1 MHKGSR
7 GGALANLS
15 GGVSLSLMSNF
26 LNPKKTEL
34 AITSICITLLLGL
47 TSGAFAAAKLGGACT
62 KPGATTKVAGKA
74 FICDKK
80 NRKLVWIAAKVS
92 TKTPAP
98 KPIDSPNS
106 SDPKKGASAAPSN
119 SSSDS
124 SNSSDPK
131 KGVDG
136 GKLSDWPSPDAKY
149 ISAIPVD
156 LTQIESI
163 SKYRSCSGHNR
174 DGYTFDQVL
183 ETNRSL
189 KHYFYPIAQ
198 FQGTLDKVKMFAPFD
213 GTVASINLEANKVGG
228 RPMNGNGIGLS
239 TPLDKAVLFQ
249 FGHIYFAK
257 TFKVGDSVKAGE
269 LVGYAALGDRAF
281 DFDLDLLGAQPT
293 KDGRE
298 ILGSIFDHMTDPVL
312 AAFASGGVT
321 QLNTKETKTF
331 RDQNPC
337 NFDGQIQGDDRTST
351 INWVQLKH

>member
-1 MHKGSR
+1 M
-7 GGALANLS
+7 A
-15 GGVSLSLMSNF
+15 SLSLMSNF
-26 LNPKKTEL
+26 LKAKKTEL

-47 TSGAFAAAKLGGACT
+47 TSGASAAAKLGGACI
-62 KPGATTKVAGKA
+62 KPGATTKVAGKTL
-74 FICDKK
+74 ICEKK
-80 NRKLVWIAAKVS
+80 NKKLVWTAAKVS
-92 TKTPAP
+92 AKPTPSAP
-98 KPIDSPNS
+98 TNS
-106 SDPKKGASAAPSN
+106 EGKL
-119 SSSDS
+119 
-124 SNSSDPK
+124 DPK

-136 GKLSDWPSPDAKY
+136 GKLYDWPSPDAKY

-189 KHYFYPIAQ
+189 KHYFFPTAQ
-198 FQGTLDKVKMFAPFD
+198 FQGTLDKVKVFAPFD

-257 TFKVGDSVKAGE
+257 NFKVGDWVKAGE
-269 LVGYAALGDRAF
+269 LVGYAALGDIGF
-281 DFDLDLLGAQPT
+281 DFDLDLLGIQPT
-293 KDGRE
+293 KDGKE
-298 ILGSIFDHMTDPVL
+298 ILGSIFDHMSPPVL
-312 AAFASGGVT
+312 AAFASAGVT
-321 QLNTKETKTF
+321 PLNTKETKTF

-337 NFDGQIQGDDRTST
+337 NFDSQIQRDDRTST
-351 INWVQLKH
+351 VNWVQLKH